1 MNKQLINQK
10 RFYNLHAIGG
20 LSNSLQKY
28 EDDLKKGIMN
38 YFKRENIIH
47 KMSILIPNIRVVI
60 LKKAIPFPFKKEVER
75 ETEEGRIR
83 QKNREFFEQ
92 QTRKL

>member
-38 YFKRENIIH
+38 YFKREKENIIH

-92 QTRKL
+92 QT

>member
-1 MNKQLINQK
+1 M
-10 RFYNLHAIGG
+10 
-20 LSNSLQKY
+20 LQGDFQILYKNEKY

-60 LKKAIPFPFKKEVER
+60 
-75 ETEEGRIR
+75 
-83 QKNREFFEQ
+83 
-92 QTRKL
+92 

>member
-1 MNKQLINQK
+1 
-10 RFYNLHAIGG
+10 
-20 LSNSLQKY
+20 
-28 EDDLKKGIMN
+28 
-38 YFKRENIIH
+38 
-47 KMSILIPNIRVVI
+47 MSILIPNIRVVI

-92 QTRKL
+92 QTWKL